1 MLDIITKSSVR
12 RKVLGLFVLN
22 PTHQLYPRYI
32 AQLIDES
39 PHAVGLEL
47 KYLVQGGMLETVGE
61 GKRTYYTLNESYPFM
76 AELTA
81 IINKMRAQGNEEM
94 RMLPDLAQAASL
106 KENLAR
112 VVENLKRYYDPEKII
127 VFGSAA
133 SGNVG
138 PYSDIDLVVVKETSL
153 PYFKRLQQLA
163 ELINY
168 DTDIDFVIYTPEE
181 FERAAKENAFV
192 KKEIIAKGK
201 VLYDKT
207 A

>member
-22 PTHQLYPRYI
+22 PKHQLYPRYI
-32 AQLIDES
+32 AQLIGES

-47 KYLVQGGMLETVGE
+47 KYLIQNSVLETVGE
-61 GKRTYYTLNESYPFM
+61 GNRTYYTLNENYPFIT
-76 AELTA
+76 ELTA

-94 RMLPDLAQAASL
+94 RMLPDLAQAARL

-112 VVENLKRYYDPEKII
+112 VVENLKRYYDPDKII

-153 PYFKRLQQLA
+153 PYFKRLQQIA
-163 ELINY
+163 ELIEY
-168 DTDIDFVIYTPEE
+168 DTDIDFVVYTPEE
-181 FERAAKENAFV
+181 FERASKENTFV
-192 KKEIIAKGK
+192 KNEIITKGK
-201 VLYDKT
+201 VLHDK
-207 A
+207 AA